1 MSERLRITD
10 VVRVRLRELGTVGE
24 IEPAW
29 SPGSVNR
36 VVRGGGAYL
45 EVRTDAGVTGIGPDV
60 AADVV
65 ASWQHAHYLELLH
78 DPPVGDYRHLFA
90 TLAEP
95 PGVGPGGCM
104 PVPTTHGLG
113 VYIDPEVV
121 A

>member
-45 EVRTDAGVTGIGPDV
+45 EVRSDAGVTGIGPDV

-65 ASWQHAHYLELLH
+65 AAAKPHL
-78 DPPVGDYRHLFA
+78 VGADHYRHLFA

-95 PGVGPGGCM
+95 PEVGPGGCM
-104 PVPTTHGLG
+104 AVPTAPGLG
-113 VYIDPEVV
+113 VGIDPEVV